1 MRFVVDMNLSPSWI
15 SFLQRAGLEAVHW
28 SEIGRADA
36 TDHEIMQWAET
47 NGCIV
52 LTSDL
57 DFSAILAATGR
68 AGPSVV
74 QVRSDL
80 LRTDAI
86 GDTVLKAIA
95 ATREELGGG
104 ALVSIDASRA
114 RVRVLPLR

>member
-1 MRFVVDMNLSPSWI
+1 MRFVVDMNLSPGWI
-15 SFLQRAGLEAVHW
+15 AFLERAGHKARHW
-28 SEIGRADA
+28 SEVGKVDA
-36 TDHEIMQWAET
+36 TDREIMQWAET

-74 QVRSDL
+74 QVRSEL

-86 GDTVLKAIA
+86 GDTVMKAIE